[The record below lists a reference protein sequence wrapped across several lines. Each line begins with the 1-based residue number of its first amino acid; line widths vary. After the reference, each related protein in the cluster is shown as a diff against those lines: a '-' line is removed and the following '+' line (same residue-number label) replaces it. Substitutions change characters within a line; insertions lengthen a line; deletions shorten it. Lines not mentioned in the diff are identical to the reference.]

1 VADLIAPTFESYPEA
16 ATSAGIDAVELA
28 ASAGLILDPWQEY
41 ALDRILAED
50 GSGRPAAFEAALIV
64 PRQNGKGSVLEALS
78 LYWLF
83 VADVPLILHSAHEFK
98 ALDVQTPI
106 LAARGWTTMGELV
119 DGDQVYAPDGALTE
133 ITAHPVR
140 EGRPCWRLTF
150 DDGQTIVADSEH
162 LWAVEDVRSGR
173 PMSRVMTTAQ
183 IVEAGVDVVS
193 PRAGRVRR
201 TYNFRT
207 ALPAPLAGLHDAEL
221 PVDPWLLGFWLGD
234 GSTSKGELTVGIE
247 DLDYVLGRLAAL
259 GETWSLRE
267 DPRTNG
273 RVWAVTVKG
282 LRARLASTGALH
294 GKHIPERYLVASEA
308 QRRELLAGVMDSD
321 GTVSAHQMAVTM
333 IHERLMGDV
342 ASLARSLGYKASL
355 REFRARLNGADAG
368 PMWRVQMTASTDSG
382 PFGLPRKAALV
393 RARKGGTTRAHYNAI
408 VAVEPVETRPTRC
421 ITVAHESGRYL
432 AGRGFL
438 VTHNTA
444 AEGFRRLRTLI
455 QGAPKLA
462 DRVDKVTTAAGNEAI
477 ELVSGQRLRYVARSK
492 GSGRG
497 FTGGK
502 VILDEAYAL
511 EDEEMAALLPTM
523 ATQADAQVVY
533 TSSAGMSS
541 SSQLRSVRDRGRKG
555 GDPSLC
561 YLEWGGRPIDCA
573 TRQCVHDLAD
583 DACSLNERDRWREA
597 NPGWEIRIPRSFITK
612 ERRALTPEAFARERC
627 GVWDES
633 LGESPIPMAGWTA
646 CADLESKRS
655 GQVVFGVDVSP
666 SLRSAAIAVAG
677 WRSDGL
683 AHGEIAKHEPGVD
696 WLVAEL
702 ARMVKAHRP
711 VAVVGHGTAQ
721 LKALVPSLE
730 AAGVTVDLLTDGDMA
745 AACSQLQSEV
755 AEGGFRHLGDPIL
768 ADALGNAASKPVGD
782 GGWVWRRKGSEGDI
796 TPLVAL
802 NAARWG
808 LQTVP
813 KAPVPLIA
821 WR

>member
-1 VADLIAPTFESYPEA
+1 VADLIPPTFESYPEA

-50 GSGRPAAFEAALIV
+50 GAGRPAAFEAALIV

-98 ALDVQTPI
+98 
-106 LAARGWTTMGELV
+106 
-119 DGDQVYAPDGALTE
+119 
-133 ITAHPVR
+133 
-140 EGRPCWRLTF
+140 
-150 DDGQTIVADSEH
+150 
-162 LWAVEDVRSGR
+162 
-173 PMSRVMTTAQ
+173 
-183 IVEAGVDVVS
+183 
-193 PRAGRVRR
+193 
-201 TYNFRT
+201 
-207 ALPAPLAGLHDAEL
+207 
-221 PVDPWLLGFWLGD
+221 
-234 GSTSKGELTVGIE
+234 
-247 DLDYVLGRLAAL
+247 
-259 GETWSLRE
+259 
-267 DPRTNG
+267 
-273 RVWAVTVKG
+273 
-282 LRARLASTGALH
+282 
-294 GKHIPERYLVASEA
+294 
-308 QRRELLAGVMDSD
+308 
-321 GTVSAHQMAVTM
+321 
-333 IHERLMGDV
+333 
-342 ASLARSLGYKASL
+342 
-355 REFRARLNGADAG
+355 
-368 PMWRVQMTASTDSG
+368 
-382 PFGLPRKAALV
+382 
-393 RARKGGTTRAHYNAI
+393 
-408 VAVEPVETRPTRC
+408 
-421 ITVAHESGRYL
+421 
-432 AGRGFL
+432 
-438 VTHNTA
+438 TA

-573 TRQCVHDLAD
+573 TRQCVHDLGD
-583 DACSLNERDRWREA
+583 ESCSLNERERWRES
-597 NPGWEIRIPRSFITK
+597 NPGIDIRIKASFIAK

-646 CADLESKRS
+646 CADLESKRT

-666 SLRSAAIAVAG
+666 SLRSAAVAVAG

-683 AHGEIAKHEPGVD
+683 AHGELIRHAPGVD
-696 WLVAEL
+696 WLAAEL
-702 ARMVKAHRP
+702 ERLVKAHRP
-711 VAVVGHGTAQ
+711 AAVVGHGTAQ
-721 LKALVPSLE
+721 LKALIPSLG
-730 AAGVTVDLLTDGDMA
+730 AVDLLTDGDMA

-813 KAPVPLIA
+813 KASVPLIA

>member
-1 VADLIAPTFESYPEA
+1 VAELIPPTFESYPKA
-16 ATSAGIDAVELA
+16 TTSAGIDAVELA

-50 GSGRPAAFEAALIV
+50 AEGRPAAFEAALIV

-98 ALDVQTPI
+98 
-106 LAARGWTTMGELV
+106 
-119 DGDQVYAPDGALTE
+119 
-133 ITAHPVR
+133 
-140 EGRPCWRLTF
+140 
-150 DDGQTIVADSEH
+150 
-162 LWAVEDVRSGR
+162 
-173 PMSRVMTTAQ
+173 
-183 IVEAGVDVVS
+183 
-193 PRAGRVRR
+193 
-201 TYNFRT
+201 
-207 ALPAPLAGLHDAEL
+207 
-221 PVDPWLLGFWLGD
+221 
-234 GSTSKGELTVGIE
+234 
-247 DLDYVLGRLAAL
+247 
-259 GETWSLRE
+259 
-267 DPRTNG
+267 
-273 RVWAVTVKG
+273 
-282 LRARLASTGALH
+282 
-294 GKHIPERYLVASEA
+294 
-308 QRRELLAGVMDSD
+308 
-321 GTVSAHQMAVTM
+321 
-333 IHERLMGDV
+333 
-342 ASLARSLGYKASL
+342 
-355 REFRARLNGADAG
+355 
-368 PMWRVQMTASTDSG
+368 
-382 PFGLPRKAALV
+382 
-393 RARKGGTTRAHYNAI
+393 
-408 VAVEPVETRPTRC
+408 
-421 ITVAHESGRYL
+421 
-432 AGRGFL
+432 
-438 VTHNTA
+438 TA

-462 DRVDKVTTAAGNEAI
+462 DLVEKVTTAAGNEAI
-477 ELVSGQRLRYVARSK
+477 ELFSGQRLRYVARSK

-523 ATQADAQVVY
+523 ATQPDAQVVY

-561 YLEWGGRPIDCA
+561 YLEWGGQPIGCGP
-573 TRQCVHDLAD
+573 RRCVHDLD
-583 DACSLNERDRWREA
+583 DETCSLNDRDRWRGD
-597 NPGWEIRIPRSFITK
+597 NPGTGIRITVSFIAK
-612 ERRALTPEAFARERC
+612 ERRALTPEAFARERL

-633 LGESPIPMAGWTA
+633 LGESPIPMAAWTA
-646 CADLESKRS
+646 CADLESKDT
-655 GQVVFGVDVSP
+655 GTVVFGVDVSP
-666 SLRSAAIAVAG
+666 SLRSAAVAVAG
-677 WRSDGL
+677 WRTDGL
-683 AHGEIAKHEPGVD
+683 AHGELAKHEPGVD
-696 WLVAEL
+696 WLAGEL
-702 ARMVKAHRP
+702 ARIVKAHRP
-711 VAVVGHGTAQ
+711 AAVVGHGTAQ

-730 AAGVTVDLLTDGDMA
+730 AAGVDVTLLTDGDMA

-813 KAPVPLIA
+813 KASVPLIA